1 MIKTDDNQN
10 LAVIEFIKK
19 YITKIN
25 LYLFMNQDFL
35 TKKKFD

>member
-19 YITKIN
+19 IYNEDKFIPLHEPRFSDKEKI
-25 LYLFMNQDFL
+25 
-35 TKKKFD
+35 